1 MTALQLTIGLLT
13 IVANAF
19 FVGGEFALI
28 SVRRSQIE
36 PRAEAGDRRARTVM
50 WGLEHVS
57 AMLAT
62 AQLGITVSSLVLG
75 MVAEP
80 AIAHLLE
87 PPFHAVGV
95 PEGLIHPIAFVVALA
110 AATYLHMLL
119 GEMIPKNIALAA
131 PERAALLL
139 VPPLV
144 ATCRAVRPVVFS
156 INGFANRILRLLRV
170 EPKDEVASVFT
181 EDELARMVKDSSDA
195 ELLSA
200 QDTDLLH
207 DALELGSRP
216 VSEVVTPSGQVVFA
230 GPGTTPAELERLAAR
245 TGYSRFPVLGEDGA
259 VAGYLHIKDALE
271 HDDAR
276 DRPFPVG
283 TLRPIARVPG
293 SMPLDDVLTAMR
305 RSGTHL
311 AAAVAADGTALG
323 LVTMEDVLKELVRPA
338 PAAGAR

>member
-1 MTALQLTIGLLT
+1 MTALQLAVGLLT
-13 IVANAF
+13 IVANAL

-36 PRAEAGDRRARTVM
+36 PRAEAGDRRARTVI

-131 PERAALLL
+131 PEKSAMLL

-144 ATCRAVRPVVFS
+144 ATARAVRPIAFS
-156 INGFANRILRLLRV
+156 VNAFANRVLRMLRV

-181 EDELARMVKDSSDA
+181 EEELARMVKDSSDA
-195 ELLSA
+195 ELLSDR
-200 QDTDLLH
+200 DTELLQ

-216 VSEVVTPSGQVVFA
+216 VSEVVTPGTEVVFA
-230 GPGTTPAELERLAAR
+230 EPGTTPARLERLAAR
-245 TGYSRFPVLGEDGA
+245 SGFSRFPVLAPDRT
-259 VAGYLHIKDALE
+259 VAGYLHIKDALD
-271 HDDAR
+271 HDDTP
-276 DRPFPVG
+276 DRPFPPAA
-283 TLRPIARVPG
+283 LRPIARVAAA
-293 SMPLDDVLTAMR
+293 MPLDAVLTAMR
-305 RSGTHL
+305 RSGSHL
-311 AAAVAADGTALG
+311 AAVIDPDGRPLG
-323 LVTMEDVLKELVRPA
+323 LVTLEDVLKELVGPS
-338 PAAGAR
+338 PVAGR